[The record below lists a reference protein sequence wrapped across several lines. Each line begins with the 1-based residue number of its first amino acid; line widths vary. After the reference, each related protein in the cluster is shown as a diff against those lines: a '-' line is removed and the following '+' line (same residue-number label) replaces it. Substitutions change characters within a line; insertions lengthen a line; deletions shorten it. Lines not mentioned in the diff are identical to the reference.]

1 MTQLRCAHEEA
12 MEVAAR
18 LRVDEAAASSAVSSL
33 SAKSERS
40 AEAAVETLTT
50 LVLLHSCAKQRHV
63 VRLSDMVH
71 KALESVACARAC
83 ALEHEE
89 ARETEL
95 CNEAQQARTLL
106 SSLMPQILP
115 TSLSPS

>member
-18 LRVDEAAASSAVSSL
+18 LRVDEAAAVSAVSSL

-40 AEAAVETLTT
+40 AEAVETLTT

-63 VRLSDMVH
+63 ARLSDMVH